1 MRITKYLFDAIYGMK
16 GQRLRS
22 NRCLSLSLFLEI
34 LLDPTHPHTRLTF
47 EKIPINSVVLNS
59 PFSPLSSDNP
69 PLFVVIN
76 KSIDFLTFFRF
87 KFMAPILNNSRGK
100 KKEIGR
106 NKSCK
111 TKKKKYTLMS
121 FSRLTITF

>member
-1 MRITKYLFDAIYGMK
+1 MK

-59 PFSPLSSDNP
+59 PFSSLSSDNP

-100 KKEIGR
+100 KKKLEE
-106 NKSCK
+106 
-111 TKKKKYTLMS
+111 TKVAKLKN
-121 FSRLTITF
+121 IP